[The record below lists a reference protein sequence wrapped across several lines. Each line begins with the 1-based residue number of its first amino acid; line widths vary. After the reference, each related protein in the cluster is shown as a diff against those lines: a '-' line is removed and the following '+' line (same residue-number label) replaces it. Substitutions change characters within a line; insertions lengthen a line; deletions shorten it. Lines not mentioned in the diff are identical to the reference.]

1 MELAGENV
9 GMNDTIIRGH
19 KVNRESVLQLGCTGM
34 GVSKDIWKMN
44 YVIQV
49 WPHFFVIW
57 I

>member
-34 GVSKDIWKMN
+34 GVSKDI
-44 YVIQV
+44 
-49 WPHFFVIW
+49 
-57 I
+57 